1 MTKFTYKEVEK
12 AYQALSPILP
22 ETPLVQSYYLG
33 DEHQKFFFKLESM
46 QHTKSFK
53 IRGALNKMLSLT
65 EEEKQ
70 RGVAAVSSGNHG
82 VSVAYG
88 AQLLGID
95 KAVIIVPE
103 TTPKSKVEKIQY
115 FGAEVRL
122 MGQNYDEAHALGM
135 DFINASGM
143 TFIDSCHKDPKIYGG
158 QGTAVVE
165 ILRRNPDIDTV
176 VVPIG
181 GGGFATG
188 TAVAAKAIKPDIKVI
203 AVQTA
208 ACPAMIA
215 SYRDGVCYDE
225 YPTEGDT
232 ICDALVGG
240 VGELAYAMLK
250 DYADQ
255 IVEVSE
261 AAIRKAVVFL
271 LEQEKIVAEGAGAS
285 TTALVLEHPELF
297 ADSKKTALMVSGGN
311 IDGGLLRKLLAEN

>member
-1 MTKFTYKEVEK
+1 MTSFSYKDIESAWE
-12 AYQALSPILP
+12 ALHPVLP

-33 DEHQKFFFKLESM
+33 GENQQFFFKLESL

-65 EEEKQ
+65 TKERD

-82 VSVAYG
+82 ISVAYG
-88 AQLLGID
+88 AQLLGIN

-103 TTPKSKVEKIQY
+103 TTPRSKVEKIQY
-115 FGAEVRL
+115 FGAQVKL
-122 MGQNYDEAHALGM
+122 LGKNYDEAHALGM
-135 DFINASGM
+135 EFIRQSGM
-143 TFIDSCHKDPKIYGG
+143 TFIDSCHNDTKIYGG
-158 QGTAVVE
+158 QGTAVME
-165 ILRRNPDIDTV
+165 ILRRDPDIDTV

-188 TAVAAKAIKPDIKVI
+188 TAVAAKAIKPDIRVI

-215 SYRDGVCYDE
+215 SYRDGVYYEE
-225 YPTEGDT
+225 YPTEGET

-240 VGELAYAMLK
+240 VGILAYEMLR

-297 ADSKKTALMVSGGN
+297 ADSHKVALMVSGGN
-311 IDGGLLRKLLAEN
+311 IDGSLLRKLLAEN